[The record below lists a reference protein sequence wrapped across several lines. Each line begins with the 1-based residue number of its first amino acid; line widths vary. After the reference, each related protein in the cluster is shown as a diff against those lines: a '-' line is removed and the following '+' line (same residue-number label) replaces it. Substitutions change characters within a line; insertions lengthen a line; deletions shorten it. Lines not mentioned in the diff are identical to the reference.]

1 MKRLLI
7 AAALSLAAAG
17 AAAAQT
23 PLRRPRGASA
33 PAAAKPAGKLSS
45 DSTITAIIA
54 DPKGRAVLEKHL
66 PIIVQYA
73 DMIPDGTTLKQLSQM
88 DEAKEI
94 VTPELVKA
102 VEDDLAKL

>member
-7 AAALSLAAAG
+7 AAVMSLAAAG
-17 AAAAQT
+17 LAHAQT
-23 PLRRPRGASA
+23 PPAAPAA
-33 PAAAKPAGKLSS
+33 PAAAKPAGKLTS

-54 DPKGRAVLEKHL
+54 DPKGKAVLEKHL
-66 PIIVQYA
+66 PIIVEYA

-88 DEAKEI
+88 DEAKAI
-94 VTPELVKA
+94 VTADLVKA